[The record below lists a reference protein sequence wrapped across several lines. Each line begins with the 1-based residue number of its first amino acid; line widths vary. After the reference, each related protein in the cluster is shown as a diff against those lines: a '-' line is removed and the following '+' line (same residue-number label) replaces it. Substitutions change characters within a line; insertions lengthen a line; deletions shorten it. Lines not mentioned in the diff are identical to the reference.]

1 MESTVSEDLE
11 SNWSPLC
18 PHFKPPGW
26 DNRSGVIAAAPAPKT
41 VKKTNPRKPT
51 SPQSERAEGRYVL
64 DPSKPLTERQ
74 QLKLLGVTDITGQDQ
89 GPKCKDDND
98 RILLNVRL
106 MSGSDE
112 SGAVRFRLS
121 AKSKLK
127 KLMRSY
133 SEYMG
138 SKPLA
143 ELQQLKLLSVTDITE
158 SDRERKY
165 NRHYKRKLQ
174 LCSILI
180 EMGDWSQPNVLST
193 SSMVLNRETLVSR

>member
-1 MESTVSEDLE
+1 MFREHVVHALT
-11 SNWSPLC
+11 LC

-26 DNRSGVIAAAPAPKT
+26 DSRSAVISGAAAPKT
-41 VKKTNPRKPT
+41 MKKTNPRKPT
-51 SPQSERAEGRYVL
+51 SPQ
-64 DPSKPLTERQ
+64 
-74 QLKLLGVTDITGQDQ
+74 ITGQDQ

-138 SKPLA
+138 LEEHKVVSRRRRRPLSPFLILA
-143 ELQQLKLLSVTDITE
+143 CRRRQQLTVRMTKTAEVFLFGRWAEPVAHT
-158 SDRERKY
+158 
-165 NRHYKRKLQ
+165 H
-174 LCSILI
+174 
-180 EMGDWSQPNVLST
+180 ST
-193 SSMVLNRETLVSR
+193 RTARG

>member
-11 SNWSPLC
+11 TNWSPLC

-138 SKPLA
+138 LEEHKVVSRRRRRPLSPFLILA
-143 ELQQLKLLSVTDITE
+143 CRRRQQLTVRMTKTAEVFLFGRWAEPVAHT
-158 SDRERKY
+158 
-165 NRHYKRKLQ
+165 H
-174 LCSILI
+174 
-180 EMGDWSQPNVLST
+180 ST
-193 SSMVLNRETLVSR
+193 RTARG

>member
-1 MESTVSEDLE
+1 MHKSAITPRTLSQMESTVSEDLE

-51 SPQSERAEGRYVL
+51 SPQGDTLLESERAGDRYVL

-112 SGAVRFRLS
+112 SGGVRFS
-121 AKSKLK
+121 
-127 KLMRSY
+127 
-133 SEYMG
+133 
-138 SKPLA
+138 LA
-143 ELQQLKLLSVTDITE
+143 
-158 SDRERKY
+158 
-165 NRHYKRKLQ
+165 
-174 LCSILI
+174 
-180 EMGDWSQPNVLST
+180 G
-193 SSMVLNRETLVSR
+193 

>member
-1 MESTVSEDLE
+1 MFREHVVHALT
-11 SNWSPLC
+11 LC

-26 DNRSGVIAAAPAPKT
+26 DNRSGVIAGAAAPKT

-51 SPQSERAEGRYVL
+51 SPQGDTLLESERAGDRYVL

-112 SGAVRFRLS
+112 SGGVRFRVS
-121 AKSKLK
+121 TKSKLK

-138 SKPLA
+138 SKPLT
-143 ELQQLKLLSVTDITE
+143 ELQQIKLLGVTDTTE

-165 NRHYKRKLQ
+165 NRHCKRKLK

-180 EMGDWSQPNVLST
+180 EMGDWS
-193 SSMVLNRETLVSR
+193 

>member
-1 MESTVSEDLE
+1 MFREHVVHALT
-11 SNWSPLC
+11 LC

-26 DNRSGVIAAAPAPKT
+26 DNRSAVIAAAAAPKT

>member
-1 MESTVSEDLE
+1 MI
-11 SNWSPLC
+11 
-18 PHFKPPGW
+18 
-26 DNRSGVIAAAPAPKT
+26 SGAAAPKT
-41 VKKTNPRKPT
+41 MKKTNPRKPT
-51 SPQSERAEGRYVL
+51 SPQGDTLLESERADGRYVL

-138 SKPLA
+138 LEEHKVVSAPGCPSLMT
-143 ELQQLKLLSVTDITE
+143 QQQSPAHASRSWTSCRSTD
-158 SDRERKY
+158 
-165 NRHYKRKLQ
+165 
-174 LCSILI
+174 
-180 EMGDWSQPNVLST
+180 DWISRTTTPCMQSQC
-193 SSMVLNRETLVSR
+193 

>member
-1 MESTVSEDLE
+1 MFREHVVHALT
-11 SNWSPLC
+11 LC

-26 DNRSGVIAAAPAPKT
+26 DNRSAVIAGAAAPKT

-51 SPQSERAEGRYVL
+51 SPQSERAGGRYVL

-112 SGAVRFRLS
+112 SGGVRFRLS

-138 SKPLA
+138 LEEHKVVSPRRRRPLSPFLILA
-143 ELQQLKLLSVTDITE
+143 CRHRQQLTVRVTKTAQVFLFGRWAE
-158 SDRERKY
+158 PVA
-165 NRHYKRKLQ
+165 HTH
-174 LCSILI
+174 
-180 EMGDWSQPNVLST
+180 ST
-193 SSMVLNRETLVSR
+193 RTARG

>member
-112 SGAVRFRLS
+112 SGGGRFRLS

-138 SKPLA
+138 LEEHKVVSPRRRRPLSPFLILA
-143 ELQQLKLLSVTDITE
+143 CRHRQQLTVRVTKTAQVFLFGRWAE
-158 SDRERKY
+158 PVA
-165 NRHYKRKLQ
+165 HTH
-174 LCSILI
+174 
-180 EMGDWSQPNVLST
+180 ST
-193 SSMVLNRETLVSR
+193 RTARG